1 MPDTL
6 TDIHI
11 GPLSETV
18 FLSDMRK
25 IEDNPTNGV
34 LSDYY
39 DINQLGRAGAE
50 RYISSK
56 DLAKLQADLRR
67 AELKEKVNDDILDKN
82 LAEKLFITD
91 FIQKGY
97 IFPEKSSQDLYFRFN
112 LKTGGIAHLDEEN
125 GPRIEL
131 LIGGAH
137 YFTLQME
144 KLKKQGVKMGYIKIS
159 IKKNPTDDDFYIENI
174 DAVKEKDS

>member
-1 MPDTL
+1 MTDTL
-6 TDIHI
+6 VDIRT

-67 AELKEKVNDDILDKN
+67 TELKEKVNDDILDKN

-131 LIGGAH
+131 LIWWAH
-137 YFTLQME
+137 YFERQRKILE
-144 KLKKQGVKMGYIKIS
+144 KQGVNMWYIKVS
-159 IKKNPTDDDFYIENI
+159 
-174 DAVKEKDS
+174 